1 MDRQV
6 PTEPLEGDLHSGNWA
21 DHKPSAGEQ
30 IEISLQAQSIANFYF
45 FVQLCRHFFSCN
57 IWVVGSKVEKM
68 VDWLIFLLNRD
79 VPGENEAALLC
90 RAIADPPVAAGQ
102 NYGQE
107 KYEKYN
113 KNSQKILPMVLRQ
126 HHCHETVLFIFVTTK
141 RVFYTFSVFYFVLVG
156 LLDMFVYKFSNYMIS
171 FKGLPDLIL
180 YIFSTLSMFVLTG
193 LPDVF
198 YAQFQLFTL
207 LRLQDYQTWCDMREL
222 ENRLQERWLT
232 DQSDDT
238 RWESYG
244 RWVASLKSTCIC
256 INAARMRKSER

>member
-1 MDRQV
+1 MYQV
-6 PTEPLEGDLHSGNWA
+6 KMRRRYSV
-21 DHKPSAGEQ
+21 EQ
-30 IEISLQAQSIANFYF
+30 SLIHPWLQVTIIAKKNMK
-45 FVQLCRHFFSCN
+45 N
-57 IWVVGSKVEKM
+57 IFK
-68 VDWLIFLLNRD
+68 
-79 VPGENEAALLC
+79 
-90 RAIADPPVAAGQ
+90 
-102 NYGQE
+102 
-107 KYEKYN
+107 
-113 KNSQKILPMVLRQ
+113 KNPQKILPMVLRQ
-126 HHCHETVLFIFVTTK
+126 HHCHETVLFIFLTTK

-171 FKGLPDLIL
+171 FTGLPDLIL
-180 YIFSTLSMFVLTG
+180 YIFSTLSMFVFTG

-244 RWVASLKSTCIC
+244 RWVASLKSTWIC